1 MKHVTPELKEIII
14 KEHLETGR
22 TYRSLSEEYGYSIG
36 VISGWIKKYRKECQ
50 ENKYKNENLALMEEN
65 LRLRRELEEAKKEG
79 EFLKK
84 AAAFFAKGNG

>member
-1 MKHVTPELKEIII
+1 MTHVTPELKEIII

-84 AAAFFAKGNG
+84 AAAFFARENG